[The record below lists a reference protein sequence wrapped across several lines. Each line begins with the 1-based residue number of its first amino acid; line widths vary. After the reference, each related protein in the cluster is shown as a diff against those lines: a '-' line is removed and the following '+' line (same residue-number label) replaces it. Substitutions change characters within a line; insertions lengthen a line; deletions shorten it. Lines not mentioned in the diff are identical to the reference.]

1 LDLSIVVEY
10 GSNIPDVAWE
20 VQDKVK
26 TEIETMT
33 GINVESVNVSVDG
46 INVPADDAKQDAVA
60 ENSESVE
67 VTEE

>member
-1 LDLSIVVEY
+1 MSIVVEY

-46 INVPADDAKQDAVA
+46 INVPADGLKQDTAV
-60 ENSESVE
+60 EKNESDE
-67 VTEE
+67 ATEE